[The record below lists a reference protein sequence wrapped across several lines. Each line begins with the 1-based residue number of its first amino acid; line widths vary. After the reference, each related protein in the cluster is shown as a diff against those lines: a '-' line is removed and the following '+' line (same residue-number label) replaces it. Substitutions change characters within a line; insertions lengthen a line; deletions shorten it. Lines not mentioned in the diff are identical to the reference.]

1 MCDWWTS
8 QNRQLVTVLYPV
20 IPYMCC
26 LLTACMYVFKSFRKR
41 QREGYDIS
49 LFFNSI
55 LCMYKSVLLICMSVH
70 HSKPGA
76 LEGRKNVSDSLGP
89 ELQKVVS
96 LHAGAGNQ
104 NGSSGRVARALKP
117 RHLIPDILS

>member
-1 MCDWWTS
+1 
-8 QNRQLVTVLYPV
+8 
-20 IPYMCC
+20 
-26 LLTACMYVFKSFRKR
+26 
-41 QREGYDIS
+41 
-49 LFFNSI
+49 
-55 LCMYKSVLLICMSVH
+55 MSVH

-117 RHLIPDILS
+117 RHLIPDILSYVSVCAVRTGSTNEKTPAVN